1 MTASTI
7 ALVTGANKGIGFEV
21 AAQLAARGM
30 TVLLAAR
37 DARRGEAAAARLR
50 ATATGV
56 STDMTAPDAA
66 TMDRPGFTTM
76 DGPGPGEADGP
87 GFSGTNG
94 PGFSG
99 TDRAGPI
106 GMDSAGSGGTYKPAG
121 FDIHPLVLDVTDT
134 ATIQA
139 AAAHVADRYGRLDVL
154 VNNAGISGHHAGE
167 APSTTRP
174 ELVRQVFETNVVGVL
189 MVTNAFLPLLRRSP
203 AARIVNVSSGV
214 GSLTHHTNPDHY
226 MSGLPASAVYPPS
239 KTALNALTIQYAKE
253 LRKDG
258 ILVNAAAPGACAT
271 DFTKD
276 LGLPITRTAADGAA
290 IIVRLATLGPD
301 GPTGGFFDDDGTVP
315 W

>member
-1 MTASTI
+1 MTATTI

-37 DARRGEAAAARLR
+37 DAQRGEAAVARLR
-50 ATATGV
+50 AVG
-56 STDMTAPDAA
+56 
-66 TMDRPGFTTM
+66 
-76 DGPGPGEADGP
+76 ADV
-87 GFSGTNG
+87 
-94 PGFSG
+94 
-99 TDRAGPI
+99 
-106 GMDSAGSGGTYKPAG
+106 
-121 FDIHPLVLDVTDT
+121 HPLVLDVTDP
-134 ATIQA
+134 AAIQA
-139 AAAHVADRYGRLDVL
+139 AAAHVADRHGHLDVL
-154 VNNAGISGHHAGE
+154 VNNAGISGHQAGE

-174 ELVRQVFETNVVGVL
+174 ELVREVFETNVVGVL
-189 MVTNAFLPLLRRSP
+189 MVTNAFLPLLRRAP

-214 GSLTHHTNPDHY
+214 GSMTHHTTPDHY
-226 MSGLPASAVYPPS
+226 MSRLLASAVYPPS

-253 LRKDG
+253 LGEDG
-258 ILVNAAAPGACAT
+258 ILVNAAAPGGCAT

-276 LGLPITRTAADGAA
+276 LGLRITRTAADGAA

>member
-1 MTASTI
+1 MTTSTI

-50 ATATGV
+50 ASAT
-56 STDMTAPDAA
+56 DAAAPDSA
-66 TMDRPGFTTM
+66 TMDRPGFATMDESDSATM
-76 DGPGPGEADGP
+76 DGPA
-87 GFSGTNG
+87 SGGANG
-94 PGFSG
+94 P
-99 TDRAGPI
+99 
-106 GMDSAGSGGTYKPAG
+106 GSGGTYRPRSGGTYSASPGGTYRAAG
-121 FDIHPLVLDVTDT
+121 VDIHPIVLDVTDPV
-134 ATIQA
+134 TIQA
-139 AAAHVADRYGRLDVL
+139 AAAHLSDRYGRLDVL

-189 MVTNAFLPLLRRSP
+189 MVTNAFLPLLRRAP

-214 GSLTHHTNPDHY
+214 GSLGHHTNPDHHL
-226 MSGLPASAVYPPS
+226 SGLPASAVYPPS
-239 KTALNALTIQYAKE
+239 KTALNALTVQYAKE
-253 LRKDG
+253 LREDG

-290 IIVRLATLGPD
+290 VIVRLATLGPD